1 MKDIEK
7 DRIMDSFRA
16 GKVDILVAT
25 SVIEV
30 GVDVPDATI
39 MVIEHAERFGL
50 AQLHQL
56 RGRVGRG
63 LEQSTCL
70 LLYSTPLSENARAR
84 INVLRESE
92 DGFIIAEEDLKLRG
106 AGEVLGIKQS
116 GLPHFKIADLTIHSD
131 LLELARNEAKLILN
145 KDPDLVSKRGE
156 ALKILLYLF
165 ERDNAVQYLKS
176 G

>member
-1 MKDIEK
+1 MKDVEK

-30 GVDVPDATI
+30 GVDVPNATI
-39 MVIEHAERFGL
+39 MDIEHAERFGL

-70 LLYSTPLSENARAR
+70 LLYSAPLSENARAR

-116 GLPHFKIADLTIHSD
+116 GLPHFKIADLTFHSD
-131 LLELARNEAKLILN
+131 LLDLARNEAKLILN
-145 KDPDLVSKRGE
+145 KDPDLISNRGE